1 MNHVLLEDNEILHNL
16 APEWEKKEEPKTEE
30 ELQECRFGVVKAND
44 GTQTCLPTYRE
55 TYEIDV
61 NAVVEHT
68 AKSIFGVPV
77 SEQWLSNGAER
88 DLEDGEGYHDEANWI
103 DSIQIKSG
111 NTLTITNTLQLSED
125 EIIDYLEKKEA
136 PWDMEV
142 PTTTSMETSLPP
154 LDVSGSELD
163 DGDDDADMEEDAM
176 DEASAAMKAMEEHA
190 ESTAKDD
197 GDETKTE
204 DAESDARTEEEAS
217 DADMERAEDSAS
229 DSADGE
235 RTEDAGRATVGAPD
249 RVVSS
254 DTVTA
259 ASGRNL
265 DSPVPEEVAKPE
277 ELSEEE
283 VAKPEEISEEE
294 VAKPEEVSEEEVA
307 TIEEVSKEAGAESEM
322 SMDEMKKIADG
333 GDVEAVVS
341 DTKDEMDEHL
351 KDDSNAESEIMMM
364 NDSSIEGELVPKV
377 AAGGLVKILSVEIN
391 DFYEKAV
398 VKAKSAHLPTKVWK
412 IDDDENYSV
421 ESTKLTTTLMTT
433 TNPNANSTEPQAVI
447 ADGAQKLGTFFGII
461 FFAIGIFLQ

>member
-154 LDVSGSELD
+154 LDMSGSELD
-163 DGDDDADMEEDAM
+163 DGDDDAEDAM

-197 GDETKTE
+197 EARTE

-217 DADMERAEDSAS
+217 DAAVERAEESAS

-254 DTVTA
+254 DTATA

-265 DSPVPEEVAKPE
+265 DSPVPEEEVAKPE
-277 ELSEEE
+277 EVSEEE

-294 VAKPEEVSEEEVA
+294 VAKPEEISEEEVAKTEEVLEEVKA

-341 DTKDEMDEHL
+341 DTSD
-351 KDDSNAESEIMMM
+351 AESEIMMM
-364 NDSSIEGELVPKV
+364 TDASIGGELVPKV

-461 FFAIGIFLQ
+461 CFAISIFLQ